1 MGEVHP
7 LVGEAFEMGG
17 RRVCLLEFDLEALLG
32 QLAPTRF
39 MRSISRF
46 PAVIQDLA
54 VVVDEAVPAR
64 RVEEVIAEAGG
75 SLLRGLLLFDLY
87 RGAQIPPGK
96 KSLAFSLTYQSDDR
110 TLTDAEV
117 ARVKA
122 RIVRHLERELSAYLR
137 A

>member
-1 MGEVHP
+1 
-7 LVGEAFEMGG
+7 
-17 RRVCLLEFDLEALLG
+17 
-32 QLAPTRF
+32 
-39 MRSISRF
+39 
-46 PAVIQDLA
+46 

-96 KSLAFSLTYQSDDR
+96 KSLAFSLTYQADDR
-110 TLTDAEV
+110 TLTDEEV

-122 RIVRHLERELSAYLR
+122 RIVRHLERKLSAYLR